1 MKNNDIVFGTRPVLE
16 AINSGKTLEKLFIQ
30 KNLKKEILE
39 KIKSKLSNKKIN
51 ISYVPKEKLNRITK
65 KNHQGIICYI
75 SPISYQ
81 PIEEIIQRVFEKGKD
96 PFVIILDRITDTRN
110 FGAISRVADASGV
123 DAIIIPEKE
132 SAIITSDS
140 IKTSAGA
147 INYIP
152 ICKVKSLRSTA
163 NFLKESGLKLVSCT
177 EKGDKKFYDADL
189 TSPCCIILGSEK
201 DGISNS
207 LMDISDERLN
217 IPMKGNVESLNVSS
231 SASVILFE
239 VVRQR
244 LSLIHI

>member
-177 EKGDKKFYDADL
+177 EKGDTKFYDADL

-244 LSLIHI
+244 FR

>member
-1 MKNNDIVFGTRPVLE
+1 MKNNLIFGTRPVLE
-16 AINSGKTLEKLFIQ
+16 AINSGKSIEKLFIQ

-39 KIKSKLSNKKIN
+39 KIKSKLSYKKVN

-110 FGAISRVADASGV
+110 FGAISRVAYASGV

-140 IKTSAGA
+140 MKTSAGA

-152 ICKVKSLRSTA
+152 ICKVKSLRITA

-177 EKGDKKFYDADL
+177 EKGDTKFYDSDL

-201 DGISNS
+201 DGVSNS
-207 LMDISDERLN
+207 LMDISDKRLK
-217 IPMKGNVESLNVSS
+217 IPMKGNVKSLNVSS

-244 LSLIHI
+244 FR

>member
-30 KNLKKEILE
+30 KNLKKEILD

-244 LSLIHI
+244 FS

>member
-152 ICKVKSLRSTA
+152 ICKVKSLKSTA
-163 NFLKESGLKLVSCT
+163 NFLKDSGLKLVSCT

-244 LSLIHI
+244 FS

>member
-1 MKNNDIVFGTRPVLE
+1 MKNNLIFGTRPVLE
-16 AINSGKTLEKLFIQ
+16 AINSGKSIEKLFIQ

-39 KIKSKLSNKKIN
+39 KIKSKLSYKKVN

-110 FGAISRVADASGV
+110 FGAISRVAYASGV

-140 IKTSAGA
+140 MKTSAGA

-177 EKGDKKFYDADL
+177 EKGDTKFYDSDL

-201 DGISNS
+201 DGVSNS
-207 LMDISDERLN
+207 LMDISDKRLK
-217 IPMKGNVESLNVSS
+217 IPMKGNVKSLNVSS

-244 LSLIHI
+244 FR

>member
-96 PFVIILDRITDTRN
+96 PFVVILDRITDTRN

-207 LMDISDERLN
+207 LMDISDDRLN

-244 LSLIHI
+244 FR

>member
-1 MKNNDIVFGTRPVLE
+1 MRNNDIVFGTRPVLE

-30 KNLKKEILE
+30 KNLKKEILD

-147 INYIP
+147 INFIP

-244 LSLIHI
+244 FR

>member
-189 TSPCCIILGSEK
+189 TSPCCIILGSEN

-244 LSLIHI
+244 FR

>member
-16 AINSGKTLEKLFIQ
+16 AINSGKTLEKLLIQ

-207 LMDISDERLN
+207 LIDISDERLN

-244 LSLIHI
+244 FR

>member
-1 MKNNDIVFGTRPVLE
+1 MKNNDLVFGTRPVLE

-207 LMDISDERLN
+207 LIDISDERLN

-244 LSLIHI
+244 FR

>member
-1 MKNNDIVFGTRPVLE
+1 MVFGTRPVLE

-207 LMDISDERLN
+207 LMDISDEKLN
-217 IPMKGNVESLNVSS
+217 IPMNGNVESLNVSS

-244 LSLIHI
+244 FR

>member
-30 KNLKKEILE
+30 KNLKKEILD

-189 TSPCCIILGSEK
+189 NSPCCIILGSEK

-244 LSLIHI
+244 FR

>member
-123 DAIIIPEKE
+123 DANIIPEKE

-152 ICKVKSLRSTA
+152 ICKVKSLRSSA
-163 NFLKESGLKLVSCT
+163 IFLKESGLKLVSCT
-177 EKGDKKFYDADL
+177 EKGDTKFYDADL

-244 LSLIHI
+244 FR

>member
-207 LMDISDERLN
+207 LIDISDERLN

-244 LSLIHI
+244 FR

>member
-39 KIKSKLSNKKIN
+39 KIKSKLSSKKIN

-207 LMDISDERLN
+207 LMNISDERLN

-244 LSLIHI
+244 FR

>member
-177 EKGDKKFYDADL
+177 EKGDTKFYDADL

-207 LMDISDERLN
+207 LMDISDEKLN
-217 IPMKGNVESLNVSS
+217 IPMNGNVESLNVSS

-244 LSLIHI
+244 FR

>member
-152 ICKVKSLRSTA
+152 ICKVKSLRRTA

-177 EKGDKKFYDADL
+177 EKGDTKFYDADL

-244 LSLIHI
+244 FR

>member
-96 PFVIILDRITDTRN
+96 PFIIILDRITDTRN

-207 LMDISDERLN
+207 LIDISDERLN

-244 LSLIHI
+244 FR

>member
-1 MKNNDIVFGTRPVLE
+1 MVFGTRPVLE

-207 LMDISDERLN
+207 LIDISDERLN

-244 LSLIHI
+244 FR

>member
-81 PIEEIIQRVFEKGKD
+81 PIEEIIQRVFEKVKD

-244 LSLIHI
+244 FR

>member
-1 MKNNDIVFGTRPVLE
+1 MKNKDIVFGKRPVLE

-81 PIEEIIQRVFEKGKD
+81 PIEEIIQRIFEKGKD

-147 INYIP
+147 INFIP
-152 ICKVKSLRSTA
+152 ICKVKSLKSTA

-177 EKGDKKFYDADL
+177 EKGDTKLYDADL

-244 LSLIHI
+244 FR

>member
-1 MKNNDIVFGTRPVLE
+1 MKNKDIVFGTRPVLE

-207 LMDISDERLN
+207 LMDISDESLN

-244 LSLIHI
+244 FR

>member
-1 MKNNDIVFGTRPVLE
+1 MKNNLIFGTRPVLE
-16 AINSGKTLEKLFIQ
+16 AINSGKSIEKLFIQ

-81 PIEEIIQRVFEKGKD
+81 PIEEIIQRGFEKGKD

-147 INYIP
+147 IHYIP

-244 LSLIHI
+244 FR

>member
-207 LMDISDERLN
+207 LIDISDERLN

-231 SASVILFE
+231 SCLLYTSDAADD
-239 VVRQR
+239 
-244 LSLIHI
+244 

>member
-189 TSPCCIILGSEK
+189 TTPCCIILGSEK

-244 LSLIHI
+244 FR

>member
-207 LMDISDERLN
+207 LIDISDERLN

-244 LSLIHI
+244 FK

>member
-39 KIKSKLSNKKIN
+39 KIKSKLSSKKIN

-207 LMDISDERLN
+207 LIDISDERLN

-244 LSLIHI
+244 FR

>member
-39 KIKSKLSNKKIN
+39 KIKSKLSSKKIN

-244 LSLIHI
+244 FR

>member
-152 ICKVKSLRSTA
+152 ICKVKSLKSTA

-207 LMDISDERLN
+207 LIDISDERLN

-244 LSLIHI
+244 FS

>member
-81 PIEEIIQRVFEKGKD
+81 PIEEIILRVFEKGKD

-140 IKTSAGA
+140 IKASAGA

-207 LMDISDERLN
+207 LIDISDERLN

-244 LSLIHI
+244 FR

>member
-1 MKNNDIVFGTRPVLE
+1 MRNNDIVFGTRPVLE

-244 LSLIHI
+244 FR